1 MEKITE
7 SGEPQPEGVCGD
19 GEPQPEGVWGEDD
32 DEGEN
37 RKTLTVEDDKSI
49 FEGEG
54 SDGGMEVSCLSIGE
68 RLDEIDA
75 KLESIYEGMMV
86 FKERLSDLIAMNNS
100 AMDEHKTR
108 KDIVSAQQFENF
120 VDQAILDGH
129 EIGVGRS
136 FIQQYLTR
144 MFSLQPSKYLQRRLG
159 SVLRR
164 RVADQT
170 YFLENNLYR
179 YNKAR

>member
-1 MEKITE
+1 MEKNTE
-7 SGEPQPEGVCGD
+7 S

-37 RKTLTVEDDKSI
+37 RKTLTVEDDHSNDV

-54 SDGGMEVSCLSIGE
+54 SDGGMEVPCLSIGE

-86 FKERLSDLIAMNNS
+86 FKERLSDLIATNNS
-100 AMDEHKTR
+100 AMEEPKTR
-108 KDIVSAQQFENF
+108 KDIVSAQQFETF